1 MEKSFESVYHS
12 PALDLFRADCLEKQD
27 SSISLSAL
35 DVKLWLSDKED
46 IELIKDYYFELQR
59 SDSPLKI
66 FRNSY
71 EFWNNA
77 FRFVVYRM
85 LGEESNLLEAL
96 KLCWSLLQFRIPE
109 NEELSLL
116 TSALERLTDTT
127 IISEEEEG
135 QKALY
140 KLRCRIE
147 SCQIAHAKCKR
158 GNVSD
163 YFPKPPVIR

>member
-1 MEKSFESVYHS
+1 M
-12 PALDLFRADCLEKQD
+12 
-27 SSISLSAL
+27 
-35 DVKLWLSDKED
+35 
-46 IELIKDYYFELQR
+46 LQR
-59 SDSPLKI
+59 SDRPLTS
-66 FRNSY
+66 FGNSY

-85 LGEESNLLEAL
+85 LGEELNLLEAL
-96 KLCWSLLQFRIPE
+96 KLCWTLLQFRIPE

-127 IISEEEEG
+127 IISEEEEE

-147 SCQIAHAKCKR
+147 SCKIAHFLFQKECTDEAVLHWKKI
-158 GNVSD
+158 GGDPNE
-163 YFPKPPVIR
+163 FMEIRNIWS